1 MLTHI
6 SVRGAREH
14 NLKGVDVD
22 IPRDT
27 LTVITGLSGS
37 GKSSLAFDTIYAE
50 GQRRYVESLSAYAR
64 QFLEMMQKPDVDHIE
79 GLSPAISIEQK
90 TTSRNPRSTVATV
103 TEIYDYMRLLW
114 ARVGIPY
121 SPATGLPIAAQTVSQ
136 MVDRVM
142 ALPAGTRAL
151 LLAPVVRGRK
161 GEFKKDMAEW
171 QRAGFT
177 RVRIDGEIYEI
188 DEAPALDKK
197 YKHDVEVVVDRV
209 VVGPDVATR
218 LADSFETALKLADG
232 LAYVDLVDGTVA
244 GLPTPSPLGGEG
256 RGEGAPQAASP
267 VAPPH
272 PTLSPDGERAKG
284 NSGDSR
290 TPFVSSE
297 VEKQAPSDALAT
309 LGGAMKGAGV
319 PANRIVFSEK
329 FACPVSGFTI
339 AEIEPRLFSFNAPQG
354 ACPACDGLGEKMLFD
369 EELVVPNH
377 ALSLKKGAVV
387 PWAKSQPPSPYY
399 MQVLGSLARE
409 FGFSLDTSWGDLPG
423 EVQLII
429 LHGTG
434 GKPVTLTFVDGR
446 KSYDVKKPF
455 EGVIGNLNRRLLST
469 ESAWMREE
477 LSKYQSSAPCETC
490 HGARLKPEAL
500 AVKIGMRDISSVTH
514 LSVVDALAW
523 FAGVPEML
531 TAQQREIA
539 RAILKEIDERLGFL
553 NNVGLDYLNLDRTSG
568 TLSGGESQRIR
579 LASQIGS
586 GLSGVLYV
594 LDEPSI
600 GLHQR
605 DNDMLLATLR
615 RLRDLGNTVL
625 VVEHDEDAIRSAD
638 YILDMGPG
646 AGVHGGA
653 VVARGT
659 LDEILATKGS
669 VTADYLNGTRRIEV
683 PTKRRKGNGK
693 KLTLTGATANNLK
706 NVTASIPLGTFT
718 CVTGVSGSGKSSF
731 TIDTLYAA
739 AARALNGARIVSGKY
754 EKITGLQHLDKVID
768 IDQSP
773 IGRTPRSNPATYTG
787 AFTQIRDWF
796 AGLPESLARGYKP
809 GRFSFNVKGGRCEA
823 CSGDGLIK
831 IEMHFLPDVYV
842 TCDVCAGRRYNRE
855 TLEVKFKGMS
865 IADVLDMTVEDA
877 VEFFKA
883 VPPIREKMAMLA
895 EVGLGYVKVGQQA
908 TTLSG
913 GEAQR
918 VKLAKE
924 LARRSTGQT
933 LYILDEPTT
942 GLHFEDVRKLLE
954 VLHAL
959 VEQGNTVVVI
969 EHNLDVIKTADWV
982 LDLGPEGGVKGGEV
996 VAEGTP
1002 EQVVKEGRSFTGRY
1016 LAPLLGKVPVAVA

>member
-14 NLKGVDVD
+14 NLKNVSVD

-142 ALPAGTRAL
+142 ALPEGTRL
-151 LLAPVVRGRK
+151 YLLAPVVRGRK
-161 GEFKKDMAEW
+161 GEYKKELLEW
-171 QRAGFT
+171 QKAGFT
-177 RVRIDGEIYEI
+177 RVRIDGEIYEV
-188 DEAPALDKK
+188 DEAPAIDKK
-197 YKHDVEVVVDRV
+197 YKHDIEVVVDRL
-209 VVGPDVATR
+209 VVGPDLSTR
-218 LADSFETALKLADG
+218 LAESFETALKLAEG
-232 LAYVDLVDGTVA
+232 LAYVDLVDGVVP
-244 GLPTPSPLGGEG
+244 GREGE
-256 RGEGAPQAASP
+256 A
-267 VAPPH
+267 
-272 PTLSPDGERAKG
+272 
-284 NSGDSR
+284 
-290 TPFVSSE
+290 
-297 VEKQAPSDALAT
+297 SDA
-309 LGGAMKGAGV
+309 GAMKGAGI
-319 PANRIVFSEK
+319 PPNRIVFSEK

-354 ACPACDGLGEKMLFD
+354 ACPACDGLGEKLLFD
-369 EELVVPNH
+369 EDLVVPNH
-377 ALSLKKGAVV
+377 ALSIKKGAVV

-409 FGFSLDTSWGDLPG
+409 FGFSLDTPWEELSG
-423 EVQLII
+423 EVKLII

-434 GKPVTLTFVDGR
+434 GKPVTLTFIDGK

-455 EGVIGNLNRRLLST
+455 EGVIGNLNRRMLST

-490 HGARLKPEAL
+490 GGARLKPEAL
-500 AVKIGMRDISSVTH
+500 AVKIGMRDISSVTR
-514 LSVVDALAW
+514 LSVVDALTW
-523 FAGVPEML
+523 FEAIPDAL
-531 TAQQREIA
+531 TGQQKEIA
-539 RAILKEIDERLGFL
+539 ERILKEILERLGFL

-605 DNDMLLATLR
+605 DNDMLLKTLR

-625 VVEHDEDAIRSAD
+625 VVEHDEDAIRTAD
-638 YILDMGPG
+638 YVIDMGPG

-653 VVARGT
+653 VVAQGT
-659 LDEILATKGS
+659 FEEVLANTNS
-669 VTADYLNGTRRIEV
+669 ITADYLSGRRAVAV
-683 PTKRRKGNGK
+683 PATRRKGNGK
-693 KLTLTGATANNLK
+693 KLTVHNATANNLRG
-706 NVTASIPLGTFT
+706 VTASIPLGTFT

-739 AARALNGARIVSGKY
+739 SARALNGARMLAGKHD
-754 EKITGLQHLDKVID
+754 KVTGLQYLDKVID

-796 AGLPESLARGYKP
+796 AGLPEAQARGYKP

-823 CSGDGLIK
+823 CQGDGLLK

-842 TCDVCAGRRYNRE
+842 TCDVCHGARYNRE
-855 TLEVKFKGMS
+855 TLEVKFKGLS
-865 IADVLDMTVEDA
+865 IADVLNMTVEDA

-883 VPPIREKMAMLA
+883 VPPIRDKMAMLQ

-924 LARRSTGQT
+924 LSRRATGNT

-982 LDLGPEGGVKGGEV
+982 LDLGPEGGVKGGEI

-1002 EQVVKEGRSFTGRY
+1002 EKVAAVKGSFTGHY
-1016 LAPLLGKVPVAVA
+1016 LRPLLAKRPAKAAAG

>member
-1 MLTHI
+1 MEQISPMLTHI

-14 NLKGVDVD
+14 NLKGVDLD
-22 IPRDT
+22 LPRDR
-27 LTVITGLSGS
+27 LIVITGLSGS

-64 QFLEMMQKPDVDHIE
+64 QFLELMQKPDVDHIE

-121 SPATGLPIAAQTVSQ
+121 SPATGLPISAQTVSQ

-142 ALPAGTRAL
+142 ALPEGTRFL

-161 GEFKKDMAEW
+161 GEYKKELAEW
-171 QRAGFT
+171 QKDGFQ
-177 RVRIDGEIYEI
+177 RVRIDGTIYEI
-188 DEAPALDKK
+188 EEAPALDKK
-197 YKHDVEVVVDRV
+197 YKHDIEVVVDRLV
-209 VVGPDVATR
+209 VRPDIETR
-218 LADSFETALKLADG
+218 LAQSFETALKLAEG
-232 LAYVDLVDGTVA
+232 LAYADVLGEVQPTTDLK
-244 GLPTPSPLGGEG
+244 
-256 RGEGAPQAASP
+256 
-267 VAPPH
+267 
-272 PTLSPDGERAKG
+272 KG
-284 NSGDSR
+284 I
-290 TPFVSSE
+290 
-297 VEKQAPSDALAT
+297 KALA
-309 LGGAMKGAGV
+309 LPEGV
-319 PANRIVFSEK
+319 AERITFSEK

-354 ACPACDGLGEKMLFD
+354 ACPACDGLGEKLYFD
-369 EELVVPNH
+369 PDLVVPNEH
-377 ALSLKKGAVV
+377 LSIKQGAVV
-387 PWAKSQPPSPYY
+387 PWAKSNPPSPYY
-399 MQVLGSLARE
+399 MQVLSSLAAE
-409 FGFSLDTSWGDLPG
+409 FGFDLTTPWN
-423 EVQLII
+423 ELTEEQRDLI
-429 LHGTG
+429 LHGSKG
-434 GKPVTLTFVDGR
+434 RAVTLRFMDGR
-446 KSYDVKKPF
+446 KSYEVKKPF
-455 EGVIGNLNRRLLST
+455 EGVIGNLERRMLST

-477 LSKYQSSAPCETC
+477 LSKYQSSRHCEVC
-490 HGARLKPEAL
+490 EGARLKPEAR
-500 AVKIGMRDISSVTH
+500 AVKIAGEDISIATRRAVGP
-514 LSVVDALAW
+514 ALA
-523 FAGVPEML
+523 FFRDLPNHL
-531 TAQQREIA
+531 NDQQKQIA
-539 RAILKEIDERLGFL
+539 ERILKEIVERLGFL
-553 NNVGLDYLNLDRTSG
+553 DNVGLDYLNLDRTSG

-605 DNDMLLATLR
+605 DNDRLLVTLR
-615 RLRDLGNTVL
+615 RLRDLGNTVI
-625 VVEHDEDAIRSAD
+625 VVEHDEDAIRTAD
-638 YILDMGPG
+638 HIVDMGPG

-653 VVARGT
+653 VVAEGS
-659 LDEILATKGS
+659 LDDILANENSLTG
-669 VTADYLNGTRRIEV
+669 DYLAGRRAVGV
-683 PTKRRKGNGK
+683 PSERRKGNGK
-693 KLTLTGATANNLK
+693 KLTVKGAKANNLK
-706 NVTASIPLGTFT
+706 DVTASIPLGTFT
-718 CVTGVSGSGKSSF
+718 CITGVSGSGKSTF
-731 TIDTLYAA
+731 TIDTLFASA
-739 AARALNGARIVSGKY
+739 SRTLNGARVLAGAH
-754 EKITGLQHLDKVID
+754 EKIEGLKHLDKVID

-796 AGLPESLARGYKP
+796 AGLPESQARGYKP

-842 TCDVCAGRRYNRE
+842 TCDVCHGKRYNRE
-855 TLEVKFKGMS
+855 TLEVTFKGKS
-865 IADVLDMTVEDA
+865 IADVLDMTCEDA

-883 VPPIREKMAMLA
+883 VPGIRDKMAMLV

-924 LARRSTGQT
+924 LSRRATGNT

-969 EHNLDVIKTADWV
+969 EHNLEVIKTADWII
-982 LDLGPEGGVKGGEV
+982 DLGPEGGDKGGEI
-996 VAEGTP
+996 VATGTP
-1002 EQVVKEGRSFTGRY
+1002 EQVVKEKRSYTGAY
-1016 LAPLLGKVPVAVA
+1016 LKPLLEMAKGERVAAE

>member
-1 MLTHI
+1 MLTKI

-14 NLKGVDVD
+14 NLKDVDID

-64 QFLEMMQKPDVDHIE
+64 QFLELMQKPDVDHIE

-121 SPATGLPIAAQTVSQ
+121 SPTTGEPIAAQTVSQ
-136 MVDRVM
+136 MVDRVL
-142 ALPAGTRAL
+142 ALPEGTRAY

-161 GEFKKDMAEW
+161 GEYRKELAEW
-171 QRAGFT
+171 QKAGFT
-177 RVRIDGEIYEI
+177 RVRIDGTIHEI
-188 DEAPALDKK
+188 DEAPTLDKK
-197 YKHDVEVVVDRV
+197 FKHDIEVVVDRIV
-209 VVGPDVATR
+209 IKADIATR
-218 LADSFETALKLADG
+218 LAESFETALKLADG
-232 LAYVDLVDGTVA
+232 LAYFDPADPVE
-244 GLPTPSPLGGEG
+244 PHTPKSEVLGDN
-256 RGEGAPQAASP
+256 
-267 VAPPH
+267 APP
-272 PTLSPDGERAKG
+272 G
-284 NSGDSR
+284 
-290 TPFVSSE
+290 
-297 VEKQAPSDALAT
+297 
-309 LGGAMKGAGV
+309 
-319 PANRIVFSEK
+319 RIVFSEK

-339 AEIEPRLFSFNAPQG
+339 SEIEPRLFSFNAPQG
-354 ACPACDGLGEKMLFD
+354 ACPACDGLGEKLIFD
-369 EELVVPNH
+369 EDLVVPNH
-377 ALSLKKGAVV
+377 ALTIKKGAVV
-387 PWAKSQPPSPYY
+387 PWAKSNPPSPYY
-399 MQVLGSLARE
+399 MQVLGSLAKAYD
-409 FGFSLDTSWGDLPG
+409 FSLDTPWSDLPAD
-423 EVQLII
+423 VQAMI
-429 LHGTG
+429 LHGSK
-434 GKPVTLTFVDGR
+434 GKPVTLTFVDG
-446 KSYDVKKPF
+446 KKKYDVSKPF
-455 EGVIGNLNRRLLST
+455 EGVIGNLNRRLLQT

-477 LSKYQSSAPCETC
+477 LTKYQSSRPCEVC
-490 HGARLKPEAL
+490 GGARLKPEAL
-500 AVKIGMRDISSVTH
+500 AVKVAMRDIAHATR
-514 LSVVDALAW
+514 LSVVDALA
-523 FAGVPEML
+523 FFTDLPTHLGD
-531 TAQQREIA
+531 QQRAIA
-539 RAILKEIDERLGFL
+539 ERILKEIVERLGFL

-625 VVEHDEDAIRSAD
+625 VVEHDEDAIRTAD
-638 YILDMGPG
+638 YVIDMGPG
-646 AGVHGGA
+646 AGVHGGQI
-653 VVARGT
+653 VAHGT
-659 LDEILATKGS
+659 LKQLLKSKTSI
-669 VTADYLNGTRRIEV
+669 TADYLNGTREV
-683 PTKRRKGNGK
+683 PVPAKRRKGSGK
-693 KLTLTGATANNLK
+693 KLTVHNATANNLTG
-706 NVTASIPLGTFT
+706 VTASIPLGTFT
-718 CVTGVSGSGKSSF
+718 CITGVSGSGKSSF

-739 AARALNGARIVSGKY
+739 AARELNGARILAGKHD
-754 EKITGLQHLDKVID
+754 KVTGLNHLDKVID

-823 CSGDGLIK
+823 CQGDGVLK

-842 TCDVCAGRRYNRE
+842 ECDVCHGARYNRE
-855 TLEVKFKGMS
+855 TLEVKFKGHS
-865 IADVLDMTVEDA
+865 IADVLDMNVEDA
-877 VEFFKA
+877 AEFFKA
-883 VPPIREKMAMLA
+883 VPPIRDKMAMLV

-924 LARRSTGQT
+924 LARRATGNT

-982 LDLGPEGGVKGGEV
+982 LDLGPEGGVKGGEIVSEGPPEV
-996 VAEGTP
+996 VA
-1002 EQVVKEGRSFTGRY
+1002 KEPRSFTGKY
-1016 LAPLLGKVPVAVA
+1016 LAPLLKGRSEQVAAE